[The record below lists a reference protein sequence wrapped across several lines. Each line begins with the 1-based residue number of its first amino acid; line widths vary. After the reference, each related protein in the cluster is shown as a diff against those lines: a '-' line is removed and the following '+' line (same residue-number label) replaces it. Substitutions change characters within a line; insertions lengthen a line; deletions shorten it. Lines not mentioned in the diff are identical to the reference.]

1 MKIFISK
8 FLFKKIFLQK
18 RLRKIRPLFI
28 FRIFT
33 IIFFLN
39 FFLVKSRAIDVSAR
53 SAVII
58 CADSGDIIWG
68 KNYEEPLAMASTTK
82 IMTSLLALEEANA
95 SGNRSLEI
103 TEEIVNVEGSS
114 MGLKVG
120 DKVDFETLAKGML
133 LPSGN
138 DAANATAILVCGS
151 TEKFLARMNQRA
163 KEIGMK
169 NTLFCTP
176 SGLDKDNH
184 HSTAIDM
191 ALLGAYAMQNEEFA
205 KIVSS
210 KKTLADFEDSDKKI
224 WLKNHNKLLDLYP
237 FCVGIKTGF
246 TEKAGRCLVSCA
258 EKNGTRLVCVT
269 LNAPDD
275 WNDHIAMYNF
285 GFSQTKHIDF
295 DDTNEKLEIKIKN
308 GEPNILKII
317 GATKFSR
324 TFKNDSD
331 AQVKRGIQLFKNLKA
346 PIVKGQCVGKINY
359 EFNNKIIGENL
370 LLASH
375 DVKAIKVNFF
385 KKIWN
390 AISSFFKNIFEFT
403 KKIFIK

>member
-1 MKIFISK
+1 MD
-8 FLFKKIFLQK
+8 
-18 RLRKIRPLFI
+18 
-28 FRIFT
+28 
-33 IIFFLN
+33 FFSI
-39 FFLVKSRAIDVSAR
+39 KSSAIDVSAR

-103 TEEIVNVEGSS
+103 TEEIISVEGSS

-151 TEKFLARMNQRA
+151 TEKFLERMNQRA

-191 ALLGAYAMQNEEFA
+191 AILGAYAMQNEEFA

-210 KKTLADFEDSDKKI
+210 KKSLADFEDSDKTI

-258 EKNGTRLVCVT
+258 EKDGTRLICVT

-275 WNDHIAMYNF
+275 WNDHITMYNF
-285 GFSQTKHIDF
+285 GFSQTKNINF

-331 AQVKRGIQLFKNLKA
+331 TQVKRNIKLFENLKA
-346 PIVKGQCVGKINY
+346 PVIKGQCVGKITY

-370 LLASH
+370 LIASQ
-375 DVKAIKVNFF
+375 DIKSIKTNFF

-390 AISSFFKNIFEFT
+390 AIISFFKNIFGFLT
-403 KKIFIK
+403 NFVLHLSSH

>member
-1 MKIFISK
+1 MKISK
-8 FLFKKIFLQK
+8 FNFKIFSLWRRQIK
-18 RLRKIRPLFI
+18 TWYLSS

-39 FFLVKSRAIDVSAR
+39 FFSIKSSAIDVSAR

-103 TEEIVNVEGSS
+103 TEEIISVEGSS

-151 TEKFLARMNQRA
+151 TEKFLERMNQRA

-191 ALLGAYAMQNEEFA
+191 AILGAYAMQNEEFA

-210 KKTLADFEDSDKKI
+210 KKSLADFEDSDKTI

-258 EKNGTRLVCVT
+258 EKDGTRLICVT

-275 WNDHIAMYNF
+275 WNDHITMYNF
-285 GFSQTKHIDF
+285 GFSQTKNINF

-331 AQVKRGIQLFKNLKA
+331 TQVERNIKLFENLKA
-346 PIVKGQCVGKINY
+346 PVIKGQCVGKITY

-370 LLASH
+370 LIASQ
-375 DVKAIKVNFF
+375 DIKAVKINFF
-385 KKIWN
+385 KKI
-390 AISSFFKNIFEFT
+390 FGRF
-403 KKIFIK
+403 

>member
-1 MKIFISK
+1 MKTSK
-8 FLFKKIFLQK
+8 INFKKFS
-18 RLRKIRPLFI
+18 LRSRRREAWYLFI

-39 FFLVKSRAIDVSAR
+39 FFSIKSSAIDVSAR

-103 TEEIVNVEGSS
+103 TEEIISVEGSS

-210 KKTLADFEDSDKKI
+210 K
-224 WLKNHNKLLDLYP
+224 
-237 FCVGIKTGF
+237 
-246 TEKAGRCLVSCA
+246 
-258 EKNGTRLVCVT
+258 
-269 LNAPDD
+269 
-275 WNDHIAMYNF
+275 
-285 GFSQTKHIDF
+285 
-295 DDTNEKLEIKIKN
+295 
-308 GEPNILKII
+308 
-317 GATKFSR
+317 
-324 TFKNDSD
+324 
-331 AQVKRGIQLFKNLKA
+331 
-346 PIVKGQCVGKINY
+346 
-359 EFNNKIIGENL
+359 
-370 LLASH
+370 
-375 DVKAIKVNFF
+375 
-385 KKIWN
+385 
-390 AISSFFKNIFEFT
+390 
-403 KKIFIK
+403 

>member
-1 MKIFISK
+1 MKISK
-8 FLFKKIFLQK
+8 LN
-18 RLRKIRPLFI
+18 
-28 FRIFT
+28 FRIFIII
-33 IIFFLN
+33 IIFFVE
-39 FFLVKSRAIDVSAR
+39 FFSVKSNAFNISAR

-82 IMTSLLALEEANA
+82 IMTSILALEEANA

-114 MGLKVG
+114 MGLKIG

-191 ALLGAYAMQNEEFA
+191 AILGAYAMQNEEFA

-210 KKTLADFEDSDKKI
+210 KKSLADFEDSDKKI

-258 EKNGTRLVCVT
+258 EKDGVRLICVT

-285 GFSQTKHIDF
+285 GFSQTKNIDF
-295 DDTNEKLEIKIKN
+295 DDTNEKLKIKIKN

-317 GATKFSR
+317 SPTKFSR
-324 TFKNDSD
+324 TFNNNNNLDQKI
-331 AQVKRGIQLFKNLKA
+331 KRNIKLFENLKA
-346 PIVKGQCVGKINY
+346 PIIKGQCVGKIIY
-359 EFNNKIIGENL
+359 EFENKIIGENL
-370 LLASH
+370 LIASH
-375 DVKAIKVNFF
+375 DIKTVKTNFF

-390 AISSFFKNIFEFT
+390 IIILFFKNIFDFLS
-403 KKIFIK
+403 KIFLNKSCK

>member
-1 MKIFISK
+1 MN
-8 FLFKKIFLQK
+8 LFSI
-18 RLRKIRPLFI
+18 
-28 FRIFT
+28 
-33 IIFFLN
+33 
-39 FFLVKSRAIDVSAR
+39 KSSAIDVSAR

-103 TEEIVNVEGSS
+103 TEEIISVEGSS

-138 DAANATAILVCGS
+138 DAANATAILVCGT

-258 EKNGTRLVCVT
+258 EKDGIRLICVT

-285 GFSQTKHIDF
+285 GFSQTKNIDF

-308 GEPNILKII
+308 SEPNILKII

-324 TFKNDSD
+324 TFKNNSD
-331 AQVKRGIQLFKNLKA
+331 TQVKRNVKLFENLKA
-346 PIVKGQCVGKINY
+346 PVIKGQCVGKITY

-370 LLASH
+370 LIASQ
-375 DVKAIKVNFF
+375 DIKVVKINFF

-403 KKIFIK
+403 KKFFIK

>member
-1 MKIFISK
+1 M
-8 FLFKKIFLQK
+8 
-18 RLRKIRPLFI
+18 
-28 FRIFT
+28 
-33 IIFFLN
+33 
-39 FFLVKSRAIDVSAR
+39 
-53 SAVII
+53 
-58 CADSGDIIWG
+58 
-68 KNYEEPLAMASTTK
+68 
-82 IMTSLLALEEANA
+82 
-95 SGNRSLEI
+95 
-103 TEEIVNVEGSS
+103 
-114 MGLKVG
+114 
-120 DKVDFETLAKGML
+120 
-133 LPSGN
+133 
-138 DAANATAILVCGS
+138 
-151 TEKFLARMNQRA
+151 
-163 KEIGMK
+163 
-169 NTLFCTP
+169 
-176 SGLDKDNH
+176 
-184 HSTAIDM
+184 
-191 ALLGAYAMQNEEFA
+191 
-205 KIVSS
+205 
-210 KKTLADFEDSDKKI
+210 
-224 WLKNHNKLLDLYP
+224 DLYP

-285 GFSQTKHIDF
+285 GFSQTKNIDF

-331 AQVKRGIQLFKNLKA
+331 AQVKRSIQLFKNLDAQVKRSIQLFKNLKA
-346 PIVKGQCVGKINY
+346 PIVKGQCVGKITY

-375 DVKAIKVNFF
+375 DVKAVKVNFF

>member
-1 MKIFISK
+1 MKISK
-8 FLFKKIFLQK
+8 FN
-18 RLRKIRPLFI
+18 
-28 FRIFT
+28 FRIFI
-33 IIFFLN
+33 IIFFLE
-39 FFLVKSRAIDVSAR
+39 FFCLKSHALNISAR

-58 CADSGDIIWG
+58 CADSCDIIWG

-82 IMTSLLALEEANA
+82 IMTSILALEEANA

-103 TEEIVNVEGSS
+103 TEEILNVEGSS
-114 MGLKVG
+114 MGLKIG

-138 DAANATAILVCGS
+138 DAANATAILVCGT
-151 TEKFLARMNQRA
+151 TEKFLARMNQKA

-191 ALLGAYAMQNEEFA
+191 AILGAYAMQNEEFA

-210 KKTLADFEDSDKKI
+210 KKSLADFEDSNKKI

-258 EKNGTRLVCVT
+258 EKDGVRLICVT

-285 GFSQTKHIDF
+285 GFSQTKNIDF

-308 GEPNILKII
+308 GEPNILKIT

-324 TFKNDSD
+324 IFNNNNNNLDQKI
-331 AQVKRGIQLFKNLKA
+331 KRNIKLFENLKA
-346 PIVKGQCVGKINY
+346 PIIKGQCVGKIIY
-359 EFNNKIIGENL
+359 EFENKIIGENL
-370 LLASH
+370 LIASH
-375 DVKAIKVNFF
+375 DIKTVKTNFF

-390 AISSFFKNIFEFT
+390 IIILFFKNIFEFLS
-403 KKIFIK
+403 KIYSLII

>member
-1 MKIFISK
+1 
-8 FLFKKIFLQK
+8 
-18 RLRKIRPLFI
+18 
-28 FRIFT
+28 
-33 IIFFLN
+33 
-39 FFLVKSRAIDVSAR
+39 
-53 SAVII
+53 
-58 CADSGDIIWG
+58 
-68 KNYEEPLAMASTTK
+68 
-82 IMTSLLALEEANA
+82 
-95 SGNRSLEI
+95 
-103 TEEIVNVEGSS
+103 
-114 MGLKVG
+114 
-120 DKVDFETLAKGML
+120 
-133 LPSGN
+133 
-138 DAANATAILVCGS
+138 
-151 TEKFLARMNQRA
+151 
-163 KEIGMK
+163 
-169 NTLFCTP
+169 
-176 SGLDKDNH
+176 
-184 HSTAIDM
+184 M

-210 KKTLADFEDSDKKI
+210 KKSLADFEDSDKKV

-331 AQVKRGIQLFKNLKA
+331 AQVKRSIQLFKNLKA
-346 PIVKGQCVGKINY
+346 PIVKGQCVGKITY

-375 DVKAIKVNFF
+375 DVKAVKVNFF

>member
-1 MKIFISK
+1 MKISK
-8 FLFKKIFLQK
+8 FY
-18 RLRKIRPLFI
+18 
-28 FRIFT
+28 FRIFA

-39 FFLVKSRAIDVSAR
+39 FFSIKTIAIDVSAR

-103 TEEIVNVEGSS
+103 TEEIVSVEGSS

-210 KKTLADFEDSDKKI
+210 KKSLADFEDSDKKI

-258 EKNGTRLVCVT
+258 EKDGIRLICVT

-285 GFSQTKHIDF
+285 GFSQTKNIDF

-324 TFKNDSD
+324 TFKNNSD
-331 AQVKRGIQLFKNLKA
+331 TQIKRNIKLFENLKA
-346 PIVKGQCVGKINY
+346 PLIKGQCVGKITY

-370 LLASH
+370 LIASQ
-375 DVKAIKVNFF
+375 DIKAVKINFF

-390 AISSFFKNIFEFT
+390 AIILFFKNIFKLLF
-403 KKIFIK
+403 KNLNKF